1 MAIGSTRLSD
11 EQRRV
16 RDARP
21 KIDTQIYGIEPLVV
35 KPRVAWRLL
44 NCSNTRGYELL
55 NAGELESFK
64 DGKSRKIIVLSI
76 HAYIARRLSASVRQK
91 NSSADA
97 STTSINGRNRA
108 HRAAKRQRTSDGAD
122 EASS

>member
-1 MAIGSTRLSD
+1 MSICRAGLGTPTKNPHFD
-11 EQRRV
+11 EF
-16 RDARP
+16 
-21 KIDTQIYGIEPLVV
+21 EPLVV
-35 KPRVAWRLL
+35 SPRDAWRLL
-44 NCSNTRGYELL
+44 SCSNTHGYELL

-76 HAYIARRLSASVRQK
+76 HAYIARRLSASVSQK

-97 STTSINGRNRA
+97 STTSVNGGNRA
-108 HRAAKRQRTSDGAD
+108 HRGAKRQKTSDGAD